1 MEGRE
6 KMTTDQYVI
15 SPHLLSGLAGLIP
28 GEKSPLSPLN
38 IPNPPELTADQRAEL
53 VETGMFDQNGLVES
67 ARLMLAGLS
76 EVPSFARVRMN
87 APTGYLD
94 EAVHF
99 TGDGS
104 QTIGISNTPDGLI
117 LATPGDPDGILKHLS
132 EYIGSSAH
140 AASEWSVALP
150 PQEMLVL
157 AALLDLRRK
166 AVLRAILDQQPVAP
180 PAGDP
185 QSVTSAIQSMWSN
198 SQWLTA
204 AIQNT
209 VNLTAAPDVQMV
221 HAALLSL
228 SDKELVW
235 LQDGDFLPDPEI
247 ITVIDR
253 FLLIGT
259 ILTLDAGNTNL
270 QGRFVLSR
278 HSWLQTGIS
287 EMLHI
292 SREGEMLQLEVV
304 SPAAVLEKLRFFL
317 TTFDALPAPAI
328 ESIALAVLIE
338 VGTGAGQSFPLDEE
352 TVIGRSEQAGV
363 RIFDVR
369 ASRRH
374 AVVRKLN
381 QGYQLNDAG
390 STNGTYLNGQFL
402 TSPTWLHPGDII
414 RIGETQIKV
423 IPASELQ
430 PAVQDDRTVYVAS
443 APRPDLP
450 QRSRPASAQAP
461 AIINLPPP
469 ASVEPP
475 AIENPVPPFSPEPP
489 EFLPFE
495 PDAPAPQVEPEPL
508 VPPQTAVQP
517 EEPQVEPRLCARCH
531 EPIQPGDQVCHNC
544 GLPVDQVSFQPI
556 PPAEPM
562 QAPEPEMSIL
572 CPNCGNPT
580 NAGARFCGACGYKL
594 IQ

>member
-1 MEGRE
+1 
-6 KMTTDQYVI
+6 MTTDQYVI

-38 IPNPPELTADQRAEL
+38 IPNPPELSTDQRAEL

-67 ARLMLAGLS
+67 ARLLLAALS
-76 EVPSFARVRMN
+76 EVPSFARVRLN

-94 EAVHF
+94 EAIHF

-117 LATPGDPDGILKHLS
+117 LATPGEPDEILKHLS
-132 EYIGSSAH
+132 EYIGNSAH

-198 SQWLTA
+198 SQWLTS

-221 HAALLSL
+221 HTALLSL
-228 SDKELVW
+228 ADKELAW

-292 SREGEMLQLEVV
+292 SREGELLQLEVV

-317 TTFDALPAPAI
+317 TTFDALPAPPV

-338 VGTGAGQSFPLDEE
+338 VGTGAGQSFPLEEE

-402 TSPTWLHPGDII
+402 TSPTWLHPDDII

-430 PAVQDDRTVYVAS
+430 PAVQDDRTVFVS
-443 APRPDLP
+443 TPRPDAP

-469 ASVEPP
+469 APFEPPIVEDPEPP
-475 AIENPVPPFSPEPP
+475 APPEPP
-489 EFLPFE
+489 EFPPFE
-495 PDAPAPQVEPEPL
+495 PVASEPPAKPEPL
-508 VPPQTAVQP
+508 IPPETSIEP
-517 EEPQVEPRLCARCH
+517 EEPQPEPRLCARCH

-544 GLPVDQVSFQPI
+544 GLPVEQASLQPT
-556 PPAEPM
+556 PL
-562 QAPEPEMSIL
+562 PEPEPVPEMATT

-580 NAGARFCGACGYKL
+580 NPGARFCGFCGYKL